1 MADFFNEILNM
12 SINASWLILAVML
25 IRLIFAKAPKWIRG
39 ITWAMVG
46 LRLVLPFSFETAL
59 SLIPS
64 AEAIPQETV
73 RSHSA
78 ENIGTAEVLSYIGN
92 NPVSYSIAIQDGSII
107 FNEYC
112 APDVETVNPL
122 LIIMTVASVLWLIG
136 LATLLIYTAISTF
149 RLKSK
154 ISSAVLLRDN
164 VYQSEAVGS
173 PFIFG
178 IIKPKIYI
186 PFGLSEDTLQ
196 YVEAHENAHLR
207 RFDHITKII
216 GFLILCLHWFNP
228 LVWLAYSLFCKD
240 IELACDEKVLRETEA
255 EKRREYATAILDCG
269 ISRRR
274 IAACPL
280 AFGETSIKERVK
292 NALSYKKPMIWVI
305 IVAVIACIAVAIGF
319 MTNPDDKS
327 KNPSTPFTATEG
339 SSSHLGVKMTV
350 TDLNLEGDDPTVTVE
365 WSNGIENTVFF
376 GEQFDILYCEN
387 GRWESCLKPD
397 TENITHLLLYM
408 LKPGGKKEMVYHIN
422 NFDLSR
428 QGDYRVSA
436 TYELDIYMDQSLSR
450 QLGVYAGFSL
460 SEAVTVNPNVTN
472 PFPLEPESATVNNEF
487 IGIQSGSIPYSDA
500 LMEKY
505 PIPDGY
511 DDVPIF
517 AGASNRDKLYY
528 SSIQHLPTYGIRS
541 VEDLEEYKRM
551 TLRGTAYER
560 KSVLDGYDEEF
571 FEDNILIM
579 INSLEQNDRFT
590 YRMMGVYS
598 SGSDVWVLIEKT
610 HPKEYKD
617 GDTAYGINVAIEVRR
632 KDIPNAETFDAWIE
646 RNILPEESVTFEN
659 KYKTFIGTVTSVRDD
674 VITVKSDEGETV
686 HIDGTWLGNTA
697 VAIRVDN
704 PSSWR
709 IGDKAEIIYTALYK
723 GADSIVKGVV
733 SVTKK

>member
-25 IRLIFAKAPKWIRG
+25 IRLVFAKAPKWIRG

-46 LRLVLPFSFETAL
+46 LRLILPFSLETAL

-78 ENIGTAEVLSYIGN
+78 ENIGTAEVLSHIGN
-92 NPVSYSIAIQDGSII
+92 NPVSYSIGIQDGSII

-136 LATLLIYTAISTF
+136 LAALLIYTAISTY

-154 ISSAVLLRDN
+154 ISTAVLLRDN
-164 VYQSEAVGS
+164 IYQSEAVGS

-196 YVEAHENAHLR
+196 YVEAHENAHLK

-240 IELACDEKVLRETEA
+240 IELACDEKVIKEMETET
-255 EKRREYATAILDCG
+255 RREYAAAILDCG

-292 NALSYKKPMIWVI
+292 NALSYKKPMLWVI
-305 IVAVIACIAVAIGF
+305 VVAVIACIAVAIGF
-319 MTNPDDKS
+319 MTNPDNKS
-327 KNPSTPFTATEG
+327 ENPSTPFTATEG

-365 WSNGIENTVFF
+365 WSNGIENTVLF

-397 TENITHLLLYM
+397 TENFSHLLLYT
-408 LKPGGKKEMVYHIN
+408 LEPGSKKEMVYHIN

-450 QLGVYAGFSL
+450 QLGIYAGFSL
-460 SEAVTVNPNVTN
+460 SEAVAVNPNATN
-472 PFPLEPESATVNNEF
+472 PFPPEPESATVNNEF
-487 IGIQSGSIPYSDA
+487 VGIQSGSIPYSEA
-500 LMEKY
+500 IMEKY
-505 PIPDGY
+505 RIPDGY
-511 DDVPIF
+511 DDVPIY

-528 SSIQHLPTYGIRS
+528 SSIRHLPTYGIRS
-541 VEDLEEYKRM
+541 VEELEDYKKM
-551 TLRGTAYER
+551 TLGGTAYER
-560 KSVLDGYDEEF
+560 QSVLDGYDEDF

-579 INSLEQNDRFT
+579 INSMESNDRFT
-590 YRMMGVYS
+590 YRMLGVYS
-598 SGSDVWVLIEKT
+598 SGSNVWVLIEKT
-610 HPKEYKD
+610 HPKEYRD
-617 GDTAYGINVAIEVRR
+617 NDTAYGINVAIEVRK
-632 KDIPNAETFDAWIE
+632 KDIPHAETFDAWIE
-646 RNILPEESVTFEN
+646 RDILPEESVTFEN
-659 KYKTFIGTVTSVRDD
+659 KYKTFTGTVTSVGEDF
-674 VITVKSDEGETV
+674 ISVKSDEGETV
-686 HIDGTWLGNTA
+686 HIDGTWLGNTS

-704 PSSWR
+704 PNEWQA
-709 IGDKAEIIYTALYK
+709 GDKAEVIYTALYK
-723 GADSIVKGVV
+723 GADSIVKGVM